1 MALVI
6 FIPPVTAAF
15 GLVKLSN
22 EMYLIAL
29 ALALVPIL
37 VLEMAKATGLVRHQ
51 YQ

>member
-1 MALVI
+1 VI
-6 FIPPVTAAF
+6 FIPPITTAF